1 MLKAE
6 TFCKVKLCNNTAVK
20 WSAVSAA
27 EMPWRTNHLLHMK
40 ENILVWD
47 TFRQIHY
54 IHVHKCHIIM
64 MIWVVLISVK
74 KKNWYKNKTKH
85 SVSFVVMYDRDIY
98 SSM

>member
-47 TFRQIHY
+47 TFQKIHY

-74 KKNWYKNKTKH
+74 NKTKKKLIQKQNKTFCKLCGD
-85 SVSFVVMYDRDIY
+85 V
-98 SSM
+98 

>member
-1 MLKAE
+1 MLKAA

-74 KKNWYKNKTKH
+74 KNNKKKTDTKTKQN
-85 SVSFVVMYDRDIY
+85 IL
-98 SSM
+98 

>member
-74 KKNWYKNKTKH
+74 NKTKKKLIQKQNKTFCKLCGD
-85 SVSFVVMYDRDIY
+85 V
-98 SSM
+98 

>member
-1 MLKAE
+1 MLKAA

-74 KKNWYKNKTKH
+74 KKKQKKTDTKTKQN
-85 SVSFVVMYDRDIY
+85 IL
-98 SSM
+98 